1 MVDALSQTADLRD
14 ALSASGDLAYHWNVS
29 TDVITWSEGAA
40 LMLAPHDPATAETG
54 AALARLVHRDDH
66 TIREEAWRDSA
77 NGGGQFDSTF
87 RVLTKTDRFRWFH
100 DRGVVARDAAG
111 HLTEVRG
118 VMREIGSVSMGIAE
132 LNRVATHDPLTG
144 HFNRARLGESL
155 SETIQYR
162 QRYGGSGTFLAV
174 GIDKMTVVN
183 EAYGVDVADQVVLTV
198 GERLE
203 RSLRSADVIGRI
215 DGDRFGV
222 ILANCHEGEI
232 PEIADKI
239 LETVRESDIECPA
252 GTINVTVSIGAV
264 GFPEIA
270 ATVNDVMTKGEI
282 ALRDAKR
289 AGRDCYSIYVSN
301 EAQQREHRDSMVVAK
316 RVQLALR
323 EHRLLFAYQPVV
335 CSRTREPMIYEC
347 LLRIRETD
355 GKIVPAA
362 KFMPIVEQRGMIRP
376 VDRLALD
383 LAVKAL
389 ERDPVARL
397 ALNVSGLTTTDRSW
411 LRAAVVLL
419 RPRPLIAERLVIEI
433 TETAGLEDLEVC
445 AHFIATLR
453 DLGCRV
459 ALDDFGAG
467 YTSFRNLRQ
476 LDVDQVKLDGSFVST
491 MLESHDSLVFVR
503 TLVELA
509 NSCGLE
515 TVAECVENEEVADML
530 TREGV
535 DYLQGYV
542 FGAPDLASPAE
553 QTARWADAKA
563 SSKPQKPAVLGSAK
577 ARTG

>member
-1 MVDALSQTADLRD
+1 MVDAFSQTTDLRD
-14 ALSASGDLAYHWNVS
+14 ALGASGDLAYHWNVS
-29 TDVITWSEGAA
+29 SDAITWSEGAA
-40 LMLAPHDPATAETG
+40 LMLAPHDPAATNTG
-54 AALARLVHRDDH
+54 TGLARLVHRDDH
-66 TIREEAWRDSA
+66 GLREEAWRDSA
-77 NGGGQFDSTF
+77 SGGQFDSTF
-87 RVLTKTDRFRWFH
+87 RILTETDRFRWFH
-100 DRGVVARDAAG
+100 DRGVVIRDGAG
-111 HLTEVRG
+111 QLTDVRG

-162 QRYGGSGTFLAV
+162 RRYGGSGTFLAV

-222 ILANCHEGEI
+222 VLANCQEDEI
-232 PEIADKI
+232 PEIAEKT
-239 LETVRESDIECPA
+239 LESVRQSDIECPA

-264 GFPEIA
+264 SFPEIA
-270 ATVNDVMTKGEI
+270 ATVNDVVNKGEI
-282 ALRDAKR
+282 ALRDAKV

-301 EAQQREHRDSMVVAK
+301 QAQQREHRDAMVIAK
-316 RVQLALR
+316 RVQVALR
-323 EHRLLFAYQPVV
+323 ENRMLFAYQPVV
-335 CSRTREPMIYEC
+335 SSRTREPIMYEC

-355 GKIVPAA
+355 GQLVPAA
-362 KFMPIVEQRGMIRP
+362 KFMPVVEQRGMIRP

-383 LAVKAL
+383 LAVAAL
-389 ERDPVARL
+389 DCDPVAHL

-419 RPRPLIAERLVIEI
+419 RPRRLIAERLVIEI
-433 TETAGLEDLEVC
+433 TETAGLEDLDVC
-445 AHFIATLR
+445 AHFIAILR

-476 LDVDQVKLDGSFVST
+476 LDVDQVKLDGSFVRT
-491 MLESHDSLVFVR
+491 MQESHDSLVFVR

-509 NSCGLE
+509 HGCGLE
-515 TVAECVENEEVADML
+515 TVAECVETEEVADML

-553 QTARWADAKA
+553 QSARFAAARASLKA
-563 SSKPQKPAVLGSAK
+563 QEPAVHSRGRR
-577 ARTG
+577 RTG